1 MLDFLIMLWMTIG
14 LIVEIPKILKL
25 IYGNTQELIQELKD
39 LERIKKGD
47 IRQYDIE
54 KFILK

>member
-1 MLDFLIMLWMTIG
+1 MLDFLIMLWMTIA